1 MYTSVYTIVKTTDKA
16 LEARP
21 LHYILLKGAIF
32 QSKNNHGFTV
42 SEANRPS
49 FKLRLYNSD
58 REDKVMDECS
68 EGRASKALSVVLT
81 IVYTDVYIL
90 VCMI

>member
-1 MYTSVYTIVKTTDKA
+1 M
-16 LEARP
+16 
-21 LHYILLKGAIF
+21 
-32 QSKNNHGFTV
+32 

-81 IVYTDVYIL
+81 IVHTDVYIL